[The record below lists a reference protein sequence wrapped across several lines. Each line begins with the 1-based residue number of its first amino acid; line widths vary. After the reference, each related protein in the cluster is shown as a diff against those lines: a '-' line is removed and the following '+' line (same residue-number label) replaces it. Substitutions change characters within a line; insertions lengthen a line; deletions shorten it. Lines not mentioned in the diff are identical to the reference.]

1 MQLNITVNPG
11 YDSAAELN
19 ALSAFLLSLTSL
31 PASQRSAVYGGAQT
45 DALRNS
51 GETAGPDTCAP
62 AGAVEPEPAV
72 EVVDDEPVAK
82 APAKKAAPKAKAA
95 TKAKEPEPE
104 PAVVIV
110 DEEEDGPD
118 YGKLRLEIRTR
129 FANWAEQ
136 VGMIEGKAL
145 LDSFNVGK
153 FSELD
158 NSQLKAFSNKL
169 AVMEADL

>member
-1 MQLNITVNPG
+1 MQLHFTVDPRN
-11 YDSAAELN
+11 DTAQELN
-19 ALSAFLLSLTSL
+19 ALSQFLLSLT
-31 PASQRSAVYGGAQT
+31 ASTSGQT
-45 DALRNS
+45 ATAFPYQERVS
-51 GETAGPDTCAP
+51 GETAGPADTKP
-62 AGAVEPEPAV
+62 GLPINPV
-72 EVVDDEPVAK
+72 EVVDEPAEVEPKPA
-82 APAKKAAPKAKAA
+82 AKKAAAKKPAA
-95 TKAKEPEPE
+95 KVKEPEPE
-104 PAVVIV
+104 PEVEIV
-110 DEEEDGPD
+110 DEEEEGPD

>member
-1 MQLNITVNPG
+1 MQLQFTIDPST
-11 YDSAAELN
+11 DSFRELS
-19 ALSAFLLSLTSL
+19 ALSNFLLHLTGQ
-31 PASQRSAVYGGAQT
+31 ASQYAPGPLT
-45 DALRNS
+45 S
-51 GETAGPDTCAP
+51 GETAGPVDTAAADPAP
-62 AGAVEPEPAV
+62 AVDVA
-72 EVVDDEPVAK
+72 DDEPVAK

-95 TKAKEPEPE
+95 AKVKEPEPE

-110 DEEEDGPD
+110 EEEEEGPD

>member
-1 MQLNITVNPG
+1 VNPG

-31 PASQRSAVYGGAQT
+31 PASQRSACYGGAQT
-45 DALRNS
+45 DAGLTS
-51 GETAGPDTCAP
+51 GETAGPVDTAAADPAP
-62 AGAVEPEPAV
+62 TVDVA
-72 EVVDDEPVAK
+72 DDEPVAK

-95 TKAKEPEPE
+95 AKVKEPEPE

-110 DEEEDGPD
+110 EEEEEEEGPD

>member
-1 MQLNITVNPG
+1 MQLNFTIDPQQDT
-11 YDSAAELN
+11 ARELN
-19 ALSAFLLSLTSL
+19 ALSDFLLSLTGKI
-31 PASQRSAVYGGAQT
+31 PAPEVQAFFGT
-45 DALRNS
+45 S
-51 GETAGPDTCAP
+51 GETKGKSSGETGEIASPTNTAAAG
-62 AGAVEPEPAV
+62 EPEPVV
-72 EVVDDEPVAK
+72 EVVEDEPVK

-95 TKAKEPEPE
+95 KAKEPEPE
-104 PAVVIV
+104 PEVEIV
-110 DEEEDGPD
+110 DEEEEGPD